1 MRKASRAAVAPPAL
15 AVAAVAA
22 VPRPAAPTTKR
33 NITILKK
40 LLFVYLYSKTECKA
54 DRAQCIESVSP
65 TCHLFDT
72 ELQVQLLPETHV
84 KIILKGQ

>member
-33 NITILKK
+33 NITILKNNY
-40 LLFVYLYSKTECKA
+40 YLYIYTFRNS
-54 DRAQCIESVSP
+54 
-65 TCHLFDT
+65 
-72 ELQVQLLPETHV
+72 
-84 KIILKGQ
+84 IIVPPKM